1 MFLYIAMTMRAN
13 GHPRRHYIQMFASS
27 SVAKLGHCLSEI
39 VTAWHPYFG
48 EVLPYNTP
56 RYQSAASS
64 ASKLLKVGKVRKAL
78 ESLETQEATLM
89 GSRREV
95 KRGILAAIMM
105 GEVQGA
111 RVADRIRA
119 IIVDNR
125 MTGDDRPIRV
135 EGELTFQAMLDSLPR
150 EILPGDYAQ
159 V

>member
-1 MFLYIAMTMRAN
+1 MDAVTSEM
-13 GHPRRHYIQMFASS
+13 
-27 SVAKLGHCLSEI
+27 VKLRQSWGLNVNQARFIRLVWGGYSPTEAYCRS
-39 VTAWHPYFG
+39 YFG

-64 ASKLLKVGKVRKAL
+64 ASKLLKVDKVRKAL
-78 ESLETQEATLM
+78 ESLETCEAVLM

-111 RVADRIRA
+111 TVADRIRA

-150 EILPGDYAQ
+150 EILPGAYAQ
-159 V
+159 A

>member
-1 MFLYIAMTMRAN
+1 
-13 GHPRRHYIQMFASS
+13 
-27 SVAKLGHCLSEI
+27 
-39 VTAWHPYFG
+39 
-48 EVLPYNTP
+48 
-56 RYQSAASS
+56 
-64 ASKLLKVGKVRKAL
+64 
-78 ESLETQEATLM
+78 M

-105 GEVQGA
+105 GEIQGTK
-111 RVADRIRA
+111 VADRIRA

-125 MTGDDRPIRV
+125 MTGDDKPIRI

>member
-1 MFLYIAMTMRAN
+1 
-13 GHPRRHYIQMFASS
+13 
-27 SVAKLGHCLSEI
+27 
-39 VTAWHPYFG
+39 
-48 EVLPYNTP
+48 
-56 RYQSAASS
+56 
-64 ASKLLKVGKVRKAL
+64 
-78 ESLETQEATLM
+78 M

-135 EGELTFQAMLDSLPR
+135 KGELTFQAMLDSLPR
-150 EILPGDYAQ
+150 EILPGAYAQ

>member
-1 MFLYIAMTMRAN
+1 MDAVTSEMVKLRERWGLNVNQARFVRLVWG
-13 GHPRRHYIQMFASS
+13 GHSPTEAYCRS
-27 SVAKLGHCLSEI
+27 
-39 VTAWHPYFG
+39 YFG

-64 ASKLLKVGKVRKAL
+64 ASKLLKVDKVRTAL
-78 ESLETQEATLM
+78 ESLETQEAVLM

-159 V
+159 A

>member
-1 MFLYIAMTMRAN
+1 ML
-13 GHPRRHYIQMFASS
+13 
-27 SVAKLGHCLSEI
+27 
-39 VTAWHPYFG
+39 
-48 EVLPYNTP
+48 
-56 RYQSAASS
+56 
-64 ASKLLKVGKVRKAL
+64 
-78 ESLETQEATLM
+78 
-89 GSRREV
+89 
-95 KRGILAAIMM
+95 
-105 GEVQGA
+105 VQGA